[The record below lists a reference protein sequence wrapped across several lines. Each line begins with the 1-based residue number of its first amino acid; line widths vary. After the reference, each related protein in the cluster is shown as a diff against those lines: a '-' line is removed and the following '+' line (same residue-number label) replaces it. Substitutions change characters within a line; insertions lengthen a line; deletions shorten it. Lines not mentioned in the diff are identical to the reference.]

1 MGDKS
6 SPSQVHIFTGSG
18 FPGSKPCVVLEPQR
32 QLGIS
37 NSKAFTQP
45 HVPSC
50 KRILAMVTPIMT
62 NEMRRT
68 GDMLETLGGKAVQLL
83 AGESD
88 DREIDKFGGEGS

>member
-1 MGDKS
+1 
-6 SPSQVHIFTGSG
+6 
-18 FPGSKPCVVLEPQR
+18 
-32 QLGIS
+32 
-37 NSKAFTQP
+37 
-45 HVPSC
+45 
-50 KRILAMVTPIMT
+50 MVTPIMT